1 MRSQGEPDLEPTDHS
16 KTSRGRPAG
25 KQPIGPALERVLRL
39 ENLLRESGS
48 RGLTVR
54 ELAGKLDEEGFPVD
68 KRTVQRDLQ
77 TLSYCRQVSCTED
90 TVPRYFTTSKPDPKL
105 RLLSHRVTAGGNK
118 AKTRGINPIRWRSA
132 ADYADSLGLPV
143 DQVIDD
149 LRTGSM
155 NGVVLRGRWY
165 VLDLVSLDVP
175 DPAHPERVVL
185 RIAVAREGNHLTA
198 GTDCLEIPLTYDAD
212 AIASATGA
220 LMSTTGDEAPET
232 VTVSLNSQSFVVDRT
247 LQSDL
252 AATLLFW
259 QIDMDLGPLLAQ
271 FPPDPA

>member
-1 MRSQGEPDLEPTDHS
+1 MEPTDHS
-16 KTSRGRPAG
+16 NTSRGRPAG

-39 ENLLRESGS
+39 ENLLRESSS

-54 ELAGKLDEEGFPVD
+54 ELTSKLEEDGFPVD

-90 TVPRYFTTSKPDPKL
+90 AVPRYFATPRPDPKL
-105 RLLSHRVTAGGNK
+105 RLLSHVVAADANAATRRGNS
-118 AKTRGINPIRWRSA
+118 PIRWRSA
-132 ADYADSLGLPV
+132 AEYADSLGFPV
-143 DQVIDD
+143 NKVIDD
-149 LRTGSM
+149 LRTGSL
-155 NGVVLRGRWY
+155 NGVVLRGQWY

-175 DPAHPERVVL
+175 DSAHPERVVL
-185 RIAVAREGNHLTA
+185 RIAVARDGNHLTA
-198 GTDCLEIPLTYDAD
+198 GTDCLEIPLTYDAH

-232 VTVSLNSQSFVVDRT
+232 VTVSLNGQSFVVDRT